1 MLLFV
6 VLHDTKAYAHL
17 KYMYESSLLSYVA
30 RDSFFVVHSN
40 LSHKISLR
48 KTFEASFDSIS
59 SFKSSDVDD
68 LPNKPYQEV
77 ESLLLDFLVVVDPG

>member
-1 MLLFV
+1 MNLM
-6 VLHDTKAYAHL
+6 HT
-17 KYMYESSLLSYVA
+17 SLLSYVA